1 MSAYDFLV
9 VGLGTVGSA
18 TCMEL
23 ARRGYSVLGID
34 ARHPPHNF
42 GSHHGE
48 SRSIRRAYLE
58 GTSYVPMALTA
69 WESWRRLEQDT
80 KTALLIPTGNL
91 TIGPA
96 DCPAVLGFLSSAQNY
111 RIPFQYLTAA
121 EVSKRWPQLSPAR
134 NFVAGLE
141 VEAGLLFPEL
151 CIEILITEAQK
162 AGATLLYD
170 EQAEGWSDS
179 GDRVCVHTKRGR
191 YEAGRLLLA
200 AGAWNKKLAGPF
212 GGQLMPK
219 RVPVHWIDPPA
230 AANFNLGAFPVNFW
244 QLPAYEATG
253 TCKYS
258 EFYSIPNM
266 HSGGRVKVASHNCLE
281 DCDPDRLEEEISV
294 RELEGLG
301 KFIEECIPALKHSD
315 SFLNICMYT
324 LTPDGEFCLGALP
337 DHDSVFIAALAGH
350 GFKFAPVLGGI
361 LADMLE
367 GTPPAYDLTMFS
379 PSRFI

>member
-1 MSAYDFLV
+1 ML
-9 VGLGTVGSA
+9 
-18 TCMEL
+18 
-23 ARRGYSVLGID
+23 
-34 ARHPPHNF
+34 
-42 GSHHGE
+42 
-48 SRSIRRAYLE
+48 
-58 GTSYVPMALTA
+58 
-69 WESWRRLEQDT
+69 
-80 KTALLIPTGNL
+80 
-91 TIGPA
+91 
-96 DCPAVLGFLSSAQNY
+96 
-111 RIPFQYLTAA
+111 
-121 EVSKRWPQLSPAR
+121 
-134 NFVAGLE
+134 
-141 VEAGLLFPEL
+141 
-151 CIEILITEAQK
+151 
-162 AGATLLYD
+162 
-170 EQAEGWSDS
+170 
-179 GDRVCVHTKRGR
+179 
-191 YEAGRLLLA
+191 
-200 AGAWNKKLAGPF
+200 
-212 GGQLMPK
+212 K

-301 KFIEECIPALKHSD
+301 KFLEECIPALKHSD
-315 SFLNICMYT
+315 SFSNICMYS

-367 GTPPAYDLTMFS
+367 GTPPAYDLTMFC